1 MKVKNHWTFK
11 MWIWLVAAVM
21 AAGCGNSESGGVADP
36 PDEVGGPD
44 SEIRFTIVT
53 TAGMVTDIVKNVA
66 GDRADVVGIMGTGVD
81 PHLYQ
86 PTASDNN
93 KLIEADVIFYSGLL
107 LEAGLTTVLERAN
120 EAGKPVYAVTE
131 NIDSSYL
138 RHPDE
143 FEGHPDPHVW
153 NDVSAWSEC
162 VGVVAEKLAEF
173 DAENAAHYRQNAES
187 YRAELAELHSYAAAV
202 VSSIPAEQRTLVTAH
217 DAFGYFGRAY
227 GLEVKSVVGITTE
240 SEAGV
245 EHINSL
251 VDFLVENEVPAVFVE
266 SSVSDRNI
274 DAVIEGAADQ
284 GWEVRKGGRLFSDAM
299 GAEGTYEGTYI
310 GMMDHNATVVARALG
325 GEAPERG
332 LNGQLSTSE

>member
-1 MKVKNHWTFK
+1 MKGKERWTG
-11 MWIWLVAAVM
+11 MTWIGLVAVAVI
-21 AAGCGNSESGGVADP
+21 AGCGDSPSESETDSSESVSDPGGAA
-36 PDEVGGPD
+36 
-44 SEIRFTIVT
+44 RYTIVT
-53 TAGMVTDIVKNVA
+53 TSGMVTDIVKNVA
-66 GDRADVVGIMGTGVD
+66 GDRADVIGIMGTGVD

-86 PTASDNN
+86 PTTSDNTR
-93 KLIEADVIFYSGLL
+93 LIDADVIFYSGLL

-153 NDVSAWSEC
+153 NDVNAWSEC
-162 VGVVAEKLAEF
+162 ADFVAEKLSEF
-173 DAENAAHYRQNAES
+173 DPENAGVYRRNADE
-187 YRAELAELHSYAAAV
+187 YRAQLSEVHSYAQNV
-202 VSSIPAEQRTLVTAH
+202 VASIPAGQRFLVTAH

-332 LNGQLSTSE
+332 LHGQLSTSE